1 MPLVAGIAAVSI
13 AVAITPTATS
23 PSTTSHPS
31 TSSAASAT
39 SAASAASAL
48 SALSALS
55 VLSAVQGDYTVRR
68 GDSTYTIAR
77 RAGTTVQAVVAA
89 NGLQGGGRRIHPG
102 QRLVIPAAGTDAQ
115 AGRRQAPATTAPT
128 RTAPPAKAPTSK
140 APVARATA
148 RTSPPAAAGTQ
159 KAQVRALIEQ
169 VADEHGVDRRLA
181 LAVGLQE
188 SGWRQDVTSHVG
200 ARGTMQVM
208 PANARWASSLAGRRL
223 DLGDVRDNVTAGVV
237 ILKQLQATAG
247 SEDAAIGAYYQGL
260 PSVKKRGMYR
270 ETHRYVASV
279 KAHRSRM

>member
-13 AVAITPTATS
+13 AVAITPTATV
-23 PSTTSHPS
+23 PSKPSAATTTS
-31 TSSAASAT
+31 TAT
-39 SAASAASAL
+39 TASAASA
-48 SALSALS
+48 
-55 VLSAVQGDYTVRR
+55 LSAVQGDYTVRR

-102 QRLVIPAAGTDAQ
+102 QRLVIPAAGTDGQ
-115 AGRRQAPATTAPT
+115 AARRQAPA
-128 RTAPPAKAPTSK
+128 AKAPTSK
-140 APVARATA
+140 APAARTTA
-148 RTSPPAAAGTQ
+148 RKAPRAVAGTQ

-208 PANARWASSLAGRRL
+208 PANAGWASSLAGRRL
-223 DLGDVRDNVTAGVV
+223 DLGDARDNATAGVV

-270 ETHRYVASV
+270 ETQRYVASV

>member
-1 MPLVAGIAAVSI
+1 M
-13 AVAITPTATS
+13 
-23 PSTTSHPS
+23 
-31 TSSAASAT
+31 
-39 SAASAASAL
+39 
-48 SALSALS
+48 
-55 VLSAVQGDYTVRR
+55 
-68 GDSTYTIAR
+68 
-77 RAGTTVQAVVAA
+77 
-89 NGLQGGGRRIHPG
+89 
-102 QRLVIPAAGTDAQ
+102 IPAAGTDAQ

-128 RTAPPAKAPTSK
+128 RTAPPSKAPTSK

>member
-48 SALSALS
+48 S
-55 VLSAVQGDYTVRR
+55 VLSAVLGDYTVRR

-128 RTAPPAKAPTSK
+128 RTAPPSKAPTSK

-223 DLGDVRDNVTAGVV
+223 DLGDARDNVTAGVV

>member
-39 SAASAASAL
+39 SAASAA
-48 SALSALS
+48 SALS

-128 RTAPPAKAPTSK
+128 RTAPPSKAPTSK

-223 DLGDVRDNVTAGVV
+223 DLGDARDNVTAGVV

>member
-23 PSTTSHPS
+23 PSATSHPS
-31 TSSAASAT
+31 KPPAA
-39 SAASAASAL
+39 SAASAASAR
-48 SALSALS
+48 S

-102 QRLVIPAAGTDAQ
+102 QRLVIPAAGTVGQ
-115 AGRRQAPATTAPT
+115 AARRQAPA
-128 RTAPPAKAPTSK
+128 AKAPTSK
-140 APVARATA
+140 APAARTTA
-148 RTSPPAAAGTQ
+148 RKAPRAVAGTQ

-188 SGWRQDVTSHVG
+188 SGGRQDVTSHVG

-223 DLGDVRDNVTAGVV
+223 DLGDARDNVTAGVV

-270 ETHRYVASV
+270 ETQRYVASV

>member
-23 PSTTSHPS
+23 PSATSHPS
-31 TSSAASAT
+31 KPPAA
-39 SAASAASAL
+39 SAASAASAR
-48 SALSALS
+48 S

-102 QRLVIPAAGTDAQ
+102 QRLVIPAAGTVGQ
-115 AGRRQAPATTAPT
+115 AARRQAPA
-128 RTAPPAKAPTSK
+128 AKAPTSK
-140 APVARATA
+140 APAARTTA
-148 RTSPPAAAGTQ
+148 RKAPRAVAGTQ

-208 PANARWASSLAGRRL
+208 PANAGWASSLAGRRL
-223 DLGDVRDNVTAGVV
+223 DLGDARDNVTAGVV

-270 ETHRYVASV
+270 ETQRYVASV

>member
-23 PSTTSHPS
+23 PSATSHPS
-31 TSSAASAT
+31 KPPAT
-39 SAASAASAL
+39 SAASAR
-48 SALSALS
+48 S

-102 QRLVIPAAGTDAQ
+102 QRLVIPAAGTVGQ
-115 AGRRQAPATTAPT
+115 AARRQAPA
-128 RTAPPAKAPTSK
+128 AKAPTSK
-140 APVARATA
+140 APTSKAPAARTTA
-148 RTSPPAAAGTQ
+148 RKAPRAVAGTQ

-208 PANARWASSLAGRRL
+208 PANAGWASSLAGRRL
-223 DLGDVRDNVTAGVV
+223 DLGDARDNVTAGVV

-270 ETHRYVASV
+270 ETQRYVASV

>member
-39 SAASAASAL
+39 SATSAASA
-48 SALSALS
+48 ASALS

-128 RTAPPAKAPTSK
+128 RTAPPSKAPTSK

-223 DLGDVRDNVTAGVV
+223 DLGDARDNVTAGVV

>member
-23 PSTTSHPS
+23 PSATSHPS
-31 TSSAASAT
+31 KPPAA
-39 SAASAASAL
+39 SAASAASAR
-48 SALSALS
+48 S

-102 QRLVIPAAGTDAQ
+102 QRLVIPAAGTVGQ
-115 AGRRQAPATTAPT
+115 AARRQAPA
-128 RTAPPAKAPTSK
+128 AKAPTSK
-140 APVARATA
+140 APAARTTA
-148 RTSPPAAAGTQ
+148 RKAPRAVAGTQ

-223 DLGDVRDNVTAGVV
+223 DLGDARDNVTAGVV

-270 ETHRYVASV
+270 ETQRYVASV

>member
-39 SAASAASAL
+39 SATSAA
-48 SALSALS
+48 SALS

-128 RTAPPAKAPTSK
+128 RTAPPSKAPTSK

-223 DLGDVRDNVTAGVV
+223 DLGDARDNVTAGVV